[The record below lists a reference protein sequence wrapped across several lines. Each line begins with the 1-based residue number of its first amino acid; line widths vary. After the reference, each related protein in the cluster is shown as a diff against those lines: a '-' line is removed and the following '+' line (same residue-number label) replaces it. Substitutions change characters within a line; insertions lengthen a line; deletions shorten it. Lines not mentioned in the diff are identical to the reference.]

1 MSFVALLFIAFS
13 SAFSIIW
20 LLNYL
25 PLHSTILKVNYSPRL
40 IICKFLAPF
49 DAVLTFFLVGGSWVG
64 IGVAITGIGTIVYSV
79 LSGIGISIGIVITKK
94 YFIPKWQ
101 SDYNEKVSGL
111 KEKRDENSSKCKK
124 NIFGRKETLCGDPN

>member
-13 SAFSIIW
+13 SAFSVIW

-25 PLHSTILKVNYSPRL
+25 PLHSTIFNLDYSPRL
-40 IICKFLAPF
+40 VICKFLAPF

-94 YFIPKWQ
+94 YFIPRWTE
-101 SDYNEKVSGL
+101 SYNNKVKEL
-111 KEKRDENSSKCKK
+111 KEKRCENSSKCKK
-124 NIFGRKETLCGDPN
+124 NFFSRKENLCGDSN